1 MDYILDTHIAM
12 WAIEGN
18 ERLSEE
24 AREIIQDEDNN
35 IYFSALSVMEIGIKH
50 KKNPQIMKRSG
61 SQFYERCLEAGYYT
75 MPMKPKHAIF
85 MDDLKV
91 KEGTYMNG
99 DPFDRGLIA
108 QAKQEGMILLSH
120 DKVMES
126 YDEPCIRMV

>member
-75 MPMKPKHAIF
+75 MPMKPKHVIF

-91 KEGTYMNG
+91 KEGTYVND

>member
-35 IYFSALSVMEIGIKH
+35 IYFSVLSVMEIGIKH

-75 MPMKPKHAIF
+75 MPMKLKHAIF

-91 KEGTYMNG
+91 KEGTYVNG

>member
-85 MDDLKV
+85 MDDLRV
-91 KEGTYMNG
+91 KEGTYVND